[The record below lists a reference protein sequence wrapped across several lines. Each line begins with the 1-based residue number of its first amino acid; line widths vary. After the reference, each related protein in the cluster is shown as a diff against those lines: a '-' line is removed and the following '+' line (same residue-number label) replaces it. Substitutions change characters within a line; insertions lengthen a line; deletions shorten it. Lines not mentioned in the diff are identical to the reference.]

1 MALGN
6 QIKRYRVKSG
16 LTLEELAELSGV
28 PQGSIGAIE
37 RRDSTSSKFA
47 QPLAAALRLTLDQ
60 LLDEAREYGD
70 SQVID
75 ISDRLSGKTSQGD
88 NDVIVIA
95 KFDTG
100 GQMGKGLMLYDQ
112 PGVIEQIRVT
122 KEWLHKNVS
131 AHTSDKNL
139 CVVTGF
145 GDSMKPTYNPGD
157 PLIVDLGVKVVT
169 FDAVFF
175 FRVGDEGFIKRLQRI
190 PGQGLTA
197 KSDNPLYDS
206 WVIKDDMDFEIFG
219 RVLKAWESKDF

>member
-6 QIKRYRVKSG
+6 QIKRYREKAG
-16 LTLEELAELSGV
+16 LTLDKLAALSGV
-28 PQGSIGAIE
+28 PWGTIGAIE

-47 QPLAAALRLTLDQ
+47 PMIAAALQLTIDQ
-60 LLDEAREYGD
+60 LLDESRDYSD
-70 SQVID
+70 QLVT
-75 ISDRLSGKTSQGD
+75 ISDTLSTSTQID
-88 NDVIVIA
+88 NDLVVIA

-100 GQMGKGLMLYDQ
+100 GKMGTGLTLHDQ
-112 PGVIEQIRVT
+112 PGLIDQIRVT
-122 KEWLHKNVS
+122 KEWLHKNIS

-175 FRVGDEGFIKRLQRI
+175 FRVGEEGFIKRLQRI

-206 WVIKDDMDFEIFG
+206 WVIRDDMDFEIFG
-219 RVLKAWESKDF
+219 RVLKAWESKNF

>member
-6 QIKRYRVKSG
+6 QIKRYRTKAG
-16 LTLEELAELSGV
+16 LTLDELASLSGV
-28 PQGSIGAIE
+28 PWGTIGAIE

-47 QPLAAALRLTLDQ
+47 PMIASALQLSIDQ
-60 LLDEAREYGD
+60 LLDESRDYSD
-70 SQVID
+70 QLITISDTLNTNRQIDNDIVVID
-75 ISDRLSGKTSQGD
+75 
-88 NDVIVIA
+88 

-100 GQMGKGLMLYDQ
+100 GKMGTGLTLHDQ
-112 PGVIEQIRVT
+112 PGLIDQIRVT

-157 PLIVDLGVKVVT
+157 PLIVDLGVKIVT

-175 FRVGDEGFIKRLQRI
+175 FRVGEEGFIKRLQRI

-219 RVLKAWESKDF
+219 RVLKAWESKNF

>member
-6 QIKRYRVKSG
+6 QIKQYRIKAG
-16 LTLEELAELSGV
+16 LTLEQLADLSGV
-28 PQGSIGAIE
+28 PWGTIGAIE
-37 RRDSTSSKFA
+37 RRDSTSSRFTP
-47 QPLAAALRLTLDQ
+47 QIAAALQLTVDQ
-60 LLDEAREYGD
+60 LLSEQVEHSRPDVSSFSDTLNAI
-70 SQVID
+70 SQ
-75 ISDRLSGKTSQGD
+75 LD
-88 NDVIVIA
+88 NETIVIN

-100 GQMGKGLMLYDQ
+100 GRMGKGLTLHDQ
-112 PGVIEQIRVT
+112 PGLIDQIRVT

-131 AHTSDKNL
+131 AYSSDKNL

-145 GDSMKPTYNPGD
+145 GDSMKPTYNSGD
-157 PLIVDLGVKVVT
+157 PLIVDLGVKVVE

-175 FRVGDEGFIKRLQRI
+175 FRIGEEGFIKRLQRI

-206 WVIKDDMDFEIFG
+206 WVITEDMDFEIFG

>member
-1 MALGN
+1 MPLGN
-6 QIKRYRVKSG
+6 QIKRYRLKAG
-16 LTLEELAELSGV
+16 LTLDELASLSGV
-28 PQGSIGAIE
+28 PWGTIGAIE

-47 QPLAAALRLTLDQ
+47 SNIANALQLTVDQ
-60 LLDEAREYGD
+60 LLDETRDYSD
-70 SQVID
+70 QQVVTISDTLNTSSQLDNDIVVID
-75 ISDRLSGKTSQGD
+75 
-88 NDVIVIA
+88 

-100 GQMGKGLMLYDQ
+100 GKMGMGLALRDQ
-112 PGVIEQIRVT
+112 PGLIEQIRVT
-122 KEWLHKNVS
+122 KEWLHKNIS
-131 AHTSDKNL
+131 AHTSDQNL

-157 PLIVDLGVKVVT
+157 PLIVDLGVKEVT

-219 RVLKAWESKDF
+219 RVLKAWESKNF